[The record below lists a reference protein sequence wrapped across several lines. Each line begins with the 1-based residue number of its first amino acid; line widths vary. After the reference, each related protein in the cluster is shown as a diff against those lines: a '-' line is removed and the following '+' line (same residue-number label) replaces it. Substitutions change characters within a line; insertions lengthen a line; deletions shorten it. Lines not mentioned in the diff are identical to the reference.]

1 MTDVES
7 VQPRANRSNN
17 PYADSGSPIRSR
29 WHPINILQ
37 RAGWMGGS
45 IYLLHRMNTYKNIL
59 TSPDISHQWFKV
71 GLASSV
77 ALFSLKAYIEMY
89 TGKLQKKEVSYKT
102 VPQSTHAAIGLIV
115 FSGISFNIALWPVYG
130 GNSMFVMF
138 LVGTFLIN
146 FCLMFPTIIQ
156 NLIAFSVLTFF
167 IQEYQ

>member
-1 MTDVES
+1 
-7 VQPRANRSNN
+7 
-17 PYADSGSPIRSR
+17 
-29 WHPINILQ
+29 
-37 RAGWMGGS
+37 MGGS
-45 IYLLHRMNTYKNIL
+45 IYLLHRMNTYNNIL

-102 VPQSTHAAIGLIV
+102 LPQSTHAAIGLI
-115 FSGISFNIALWPVYG
+115 FFTGISFNIALWPVYG

-146 FCLMFPTIIQ
+146 FCLMFPTIAQ
-156 NLIAFSVLTFF
+156 NLIAFGVLTFF